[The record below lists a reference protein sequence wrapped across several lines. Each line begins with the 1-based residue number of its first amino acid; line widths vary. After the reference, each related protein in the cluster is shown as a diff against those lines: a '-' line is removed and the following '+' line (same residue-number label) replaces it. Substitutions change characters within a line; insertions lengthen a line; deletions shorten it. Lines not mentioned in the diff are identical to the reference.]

1 MYISKGLKN
10 KILKQRICIIGCGWL
25 GLPLATSLLKK
36 GHSVKGSTTSSEK
49 ITILNSVGIQGF
61 LIRLSSEGISGAIEN
76 CLSDCDTLVL
86 NIPPGLRKNPE
97 ANYVRQMQHI
107 LPYVKASTVK
117 QVLFVSSTTVYDDD
131 DLFPVIYE
139 TSPTS
144 TISNTAQQLLAVE
157 ALFQNNSGFSTTIL
171 RFSGLFG
178 DDRHPATFLSGKT
191 NLKNPNAP
199 VNLIHQRDCIAIIEN
214 IIQQNIWNDIFNA
227 STPSHPSKKNYYTS
241 ICIAQN
247 LPLPT
252 FDTTQKSKG
261 KIIDSSKLA
270 RVLDYEFKIKL

>member
-1 MYISKGLKN
+1 M
-10 KILKQRICIIGCGWL
+10 KQRICIIGCGWL